1 MGEEMVGICAKQ
13 SVVRVDLIEVTYL
26 AVDFGIAI
34 ILMSIYGFGDAVA
47 HGWIEFPVIFVNFFE
62 KLRDIQFYSHTVQIS
77 VKGIVDFFPIPL
89 FIINWNKHRS
99 NTSFKNRK

>member
-1 MGEEMVGICAKQ
+1 MGEEMVGICAEQ

-47 HGWIEFPVIFVNFFE
+47 HGWIEFPVIFVNF
-62 KLRDIQFYSHTVQIS
+62 LRNSVISSSTVIQY
-77 VKGIVDFFPIPL
+77 KYP
-89 FIINWNKHRS
+89 
-99 NTSFKNRK
+99 

>member
-62 KLRDIQFYSHTVQIS
+62 KLRDIQSYSTNIRERHRRFLS
-77 VKGIVDFFPIPL
+77 DPIVHNQL
-89 FIINWNKHRS
+89 E
-99 NTSFKNRK
+99 

>member
-13 SVVRVDLIEVTYL
+13 SVMRVDLIEVTYL

-47 HGWIEFPVIFVNFFE
+47 HGWIEFPV
-62 KLRDIQFYSHTVQIS
+62 LQSYSTNIRERHRRFLS
-77 VKGIVDFFPIPL
+77 DPIVHNQL
-89 FIINWNKHRS
+89 E
-99 NTSFKNRK
+99 